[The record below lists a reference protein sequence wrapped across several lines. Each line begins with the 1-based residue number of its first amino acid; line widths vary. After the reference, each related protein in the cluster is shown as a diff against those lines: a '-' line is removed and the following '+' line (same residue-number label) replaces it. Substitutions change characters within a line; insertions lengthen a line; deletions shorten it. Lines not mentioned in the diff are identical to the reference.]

1 MKIGNIEFGSYP
13 VFLAPM
19 EDVTDI
25 GFRLLCK
32 QMGAAMVYSEFVA
45 ADALI
50 RMVNKS
56 LMKLQVC
63 QEERPVA
70 IQIYGK
76 EVDNVREAAKIVVQE
91 ARPDV
96 LDLNFGCP
104 VKKVAGKGAGAG
116 MLQNVPQ
123 MLAITKAVVEAVD
136 VPVTVKTRLGW
147 DQDHRIIVDLA
158 EQLQDCGIQA
168 LTIHGRTRA
177 QMYTGE
183 ADWTL
188 IGEVKNN
195 PRMHIPII
203 GNGDVTTP
211 QRAKECFERYGV
223 DAVMVGRAT
232 FGRPWVFREMQ
243 EYLHPELP
251 RLAMDLDWKM
261 NILKEQVR
269 QSVAR
274 IDEYRG
280 ILHIR
285 RHLAACPLFKG
296 IPNFR
301 ETRIAMLQAETV
313 ESLFRILDEVAERL
327 KAEPLSEQ

>member
-76 EVDNVREAAKIVVQE
+76 EVGNVREAAKIVVQE

-123 MLAITKAVVEAVD
+123 MLAISDAEVHAKL
-136 VPVTVKTRLGW
+136 VTYKS
-147 DQDHRIIVDLA
+147 DM
-158 EQLQDCGIQA
+158 E
-168 LTIHGRTRA
+168 
-177 QMYTGE
+177 
-183 ADWTL
+183 
-188 IGEVKNN
+188 
-195 PRMHIPII
+195 
-203 GNGDVTTP
+203 
-211 QRAKECFERYGV
+211 
-223 DAVMVGRAT
+223 
-232 FGRPWVFREMQ
+232 
-243 EYLHPELP
+243 
-251 RLAMDLDWKM
+251 
-261 NILKEQVR
+261 
-269 QSVAR
+269 
-274 IDEYRG
+274 
-280 ILHIR
+280 
-285 RHLAACPLFKG
+285 
-296 IPNFR
+296 
-301 ETRIAMLQAETV
+301 ETV
-313 ESLFRILDEVAERL
+313 LEKDAKLQRELGE
-327 KAEPLSEQ
+327 